1 MLQREGKQAPQRV
14 VKMSILLHGL
24 VMSPQ
29 LPNGWIVSEW
39 VAESKAHTLISVRL
53 VESVL
58 PALHSQKTPGANP
71 TFGQENQAG
80 RKPLEMGLE
89 DNGELKGLTCTT

>member
-1 MLQREGKQAPQRV
+1 M
-14 VKMSILLHGL
+14 
-24 VMSPQ
+24 
-29 LPNGWIVSEW
+29 
-39 VAESKAHTLISVRL
+39 AESKAHTLISARL

-58 PALHSQKTPGANP
+58 PALHSQKTPGTNP
-71 TFGQENQAG
+71 TFGQESKAG

>member
-1 MLQREGKQAPQRV
+1 M
-14 VKMSILLHGL
+14 
-24 VMSPQ
+24 
-29 LPNGWIVSEW
+29 
-39 VAESKAHTLISVRL
+39 AESKAHTLISVRL

-58 PALHSQKTPGANP
+58 PVLHSQKTPGTNK
-71 TFGQENQAG
+71 TFGQESKAG